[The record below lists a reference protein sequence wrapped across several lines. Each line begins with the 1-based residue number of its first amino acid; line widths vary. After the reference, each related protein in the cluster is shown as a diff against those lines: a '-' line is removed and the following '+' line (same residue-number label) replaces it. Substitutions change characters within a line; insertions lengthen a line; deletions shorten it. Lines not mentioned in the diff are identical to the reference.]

1 MKNKRLKIISIL
13 LTTAVLC
20 SGCQSTKTVEKREK
34 THLILWHYWDI
45 KKNQENLQN
54 LVDDFNNSQNTIEIE
69 ITYVPDEDFK
79 KQMALAMA
87 DGTTPDL
94 AFVDSSD
101 FQFLH
106 NMKSFAD
113 LTDQIPEEEEYL
125 DKAMKA
131 CTIDGKVYGL
141 PFGVNCTGMV
151 YNKKL
156 LEENGCEV
164 PTNWEEFRETA
175 KKSEQ

>member
-69 ITYVPDEDFK
+69 ITYVPD
-79 KQMALAMA
+79 
-87 DGTTPDL
+87 
-94 AFVDSSD
+94 
-101 FQFLH
+101 
-106 NMKSFAD
+106 
-113 LTDQIPEEEEYL
+113 
-125 DKAMKA
+125 
-131 CTIDGKVYGL
+131 
-141 PFGVNCTGMV
+141 
-151 YNKKL
+151 
-156 LEENGCEV
+156 
-164 PTNWEEFRETA
+164 
-175 KKSEQ
+175 